1 MPSRFGSVRTTKFH
15 SLKRDTISFEL
26 MGCKRARRQA
36 SMESKVMGM
45 AGYNRCLFFVAN
57 VRCLHVPCSS
67 FLVLTLKGNNGR

>member
-36 SMESKVMGM
+36 SMESKVMGIHTID
-45 AGYNRCLFFVAN
+45 V
-57 VRCLHVPCSS
+57 CS
-67 FLVLTLKGNNGR
+67 L